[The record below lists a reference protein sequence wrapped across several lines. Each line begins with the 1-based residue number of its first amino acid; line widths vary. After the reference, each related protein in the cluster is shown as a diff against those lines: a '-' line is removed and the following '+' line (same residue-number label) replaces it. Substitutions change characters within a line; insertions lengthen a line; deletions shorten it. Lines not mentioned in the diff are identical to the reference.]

1 MQYTATF
8 QIRLATSFS
17 LSMFYFFI
25 QCRPSMQHITANFV
39 LAHLDSTLMHSDVS
53 VGASNS
59 NFALAH
65 SSLTLQHASV
75 SAPWQSNVL
84 RASFSAFLIAGVS
97 FCFHQCQ
104 GLHRHHRQHYH
115 LQHYHLH
122 SLHHQFHPPV
132 HHQIEDH
139 AASQHTLISPDVDA
153 FVLQMQKAFATRGKS
168 SILILVNVNVLAM
181 DLSAMNCKGSIHAH
195 VNVSVQKWR

>member
-1 MQYTATF
+1 M
-8 QIRLATSFS
+8 RLATSFS
-17 LSMFYFFI
+17 LSILLFFI
-25 QCRPSMQHITANFV
+25 QCRPSMQHITTTFANFV

-53 VGASNS
+53 AGASNS

-75 SAPWQSNVL
+75 SARWQSNVL
-84 RASFSAFLIAGVS
+84 LASFSAFLIAGVS
-97 FCFHQCQ
+97 FCFRQHQ

-132 HHQIEDH
+132 HHQ
-139 AASQHTLISPDVDA
+139 
-153 FVLQMQKAFATRGKS
+153 M
-168 SILILVNVNVLAM
+168 
-181 DLSAMNCKGSIHAH
+181 
-195 VNVSVQKWR
+195 